1 MRLLKGGA
9 VNHKDLS
16 PTGRRRKK
24 SVYAAL
30 FLATAAVCLAGYF
43 VFERLREASK
53 SHSPEAGPQVLAELV
68 AGTDAIVPG
77 QEFLVGVHFR
87 IAEGWHIYHREPG
100 DAGLPTS
107 VDLQLPSG
115 FVAGQ
120 VLYPRPV
127 QFRQPGD
134 IVGYGYKDEVMLLVP
149 VMPPPDLKPG
159 QSVTLQAN
167 TQWLACRE
175 ICVLGERKMEQAL
188 PVASNANFVR
198 KELFEKWMQQV
209 PSDSEARAEG
219 AVFSCNPHDEGES
232 YECKSE
238 EAVAGCDSHA
248 ALCGLRPEEQRIRKG

>member
-1 MRLLKGGA
+1 
-9 VNHKDLS
+9 LS
-16 PTGRRRKK
+16 HQDSSPSGRGRKRTI
-24 SVYAAL
+24 YPAL
-30 FLATAAVCLAGYF
+30 FFATTFLCAAGYF
-43 VFERLREASK
+43 VSERLREAVK
-53 SHSPEAGPQVLAELV
+53 SDLSESGPQVFAELV

-100 DAGLPTS
+100 DAGLPTT

-120 VLYPRPV
+120 VLYPKPV
-127 QFRQPGD
+127 PFMQPGD

-175 ICVLGERKMEQAL
+175 ICVLGGQEVRQSL
-188 PVASNANFVR
+188 PVAAYGKPVR

-209 PSDSEARAEG
+209 PPDSETRALET
-219 AVFSCNPHDEGES
+219 VFPRSLHDEGDS
-232 YECKSE
+232 YEYKLD
-238 EAVAGCDSHA
+238 EAFACRASHTV
-248 ALCGLRPEEQRIRKG
+248 CECLRSWEQGGRKG